1 MSGNLIERIAKGF
14 IRKQLKGHLAFD
26 SSQLK
31 FQLGIG
37 HLLAN
42 RSNYK
47 GLENLWDAEVSVF
60 SQWGEDGIIDF
71 LLQSIEVSKPRFFEI
86 GAGDFSE
93 CNSRFTLQFRNC
105 SAYLV
110 DSNSDLKEK
119 LSNSLPAWKTTSKAE
134 SLFVTPNNVENLFHR
149 AKAFMGGVDVL
160 SLDVDS
166 VDYWIAKQI
175 DFKEIKIAIFE
186 YNPIFGAE
194 KCVTVPET
202 ELRSRFEIHPSGLIF
217 GASIR
222 AWINLMN
229 NKGFTFVGSN
239 RVGNNAFFVN
249 SSLISKIHIRLP
261 ETSDLSPFVDWRIRD
276 SRSCSGTFDFKTPA
290 EINQI
295 FAQIPLWDLETNST
309 TFLKK

>member
-1 MSGNLIERIAKGF
+1 MIRPSIKRIIKDF
-14 IRKQLKGHLAFD
+14 IRKQLSGHLAFD
-26 SSQLK
+26 TSELRL
-31 FQLGIG
+31 QLGIG

-47 GLENLWDAEVSVF
+47 SMRNLWDAEVSVF

-71 LLQSIEVSKPRFFEI
+71 LLQSIDLSKPRLFEI
-86 GAGDFSE
+86 GAGDFSQ

-110 DSNSDLKEK
+110 DSNSDLKEN
-119 LSNSLPAWKTTSKAE
+119 LSKYLPAWKSTSNSE
-134 SLFVTPNNVENLFHR
+134 SLFVTPKNVQDLFHR

-166 VDYWIAKQI
+166 VDYWIARQI
-175 DFKEIKIAIFE
+175 PLEEVKIAIFE

-194 KCVTVPET
+194 KSITVPET
-202 ELRSRFEIHPSGLIF
+202 EVRSRFEIHPTGLIF

-229 NKGFTFVGSN
+229 SKGFTFVGSN

-249 SSLISKIHIRLP
+249 SSLSPKVQINLP
-261 ETSDLSPFVDWRIRD
+261 STSDLYPFVDWRIRD
-276 SRSCSGTFDFKTPA
+276 ARNRTGTFDFKSPI
-290 EINQI
+290 EIDQI
-295 FAQIPLWDLETNST
+295 LAQMPLWDLEKNST
-309 TFLKK
+309 TLWKH